1 LPQVRVRFAP
11 SPTGFLHVGGLRT
24 ALYNYLFARRQG
36 GVFILRIEDTD
47 RTRFV
52 EGAVDNLIAS
62 LRWAGLDYDEGPGK
76 GGPAGPYVQSE
87 RTEIYRQ
94 HALELVEKGKAYYAF
109 ETEEELEQIRKSQEA
124 AGGQPAYDGRALRLS
139 AAEVQNKLKGGV
151 PHVIRMRTPDSGVVV
166 IDDLIRGMV
175 EFEAT
180 RIDDQVLVKS
190 DGFPTYHLANVVDDH
205 LMGVTHVIRG
215 EEWLPSTPK
224 HALLYS
230 YFNWEPPRFAHL
242 PLLLNPDRSKMSKR
256 RMQDGK
262 QVDVFVEE
270 YRKRGYLPE
279 ALVNFVALLGW
290 NPGTEQEIFSLEE
303 LAREFSIERVG
314 KAGAV
319 FDIAKLDW
327 MNGTYIRGLAPDALA
342 SRIRPFLE
350 ESGVT
355 GVTDEYLLAA
365 SQLMKERCETLACLG
380 ESAMYLFRDPD
391 TYDEVARKKSWKPE
405 SAGHLAEV
413 AARLAEVASF
423 SHSEIETLV
432 RATAERLG
440 VGAGK
445 LIHPLRLALTGVS
458 VGPGLFEL
466 MTVLGRETCVRRM
479 QAAVRILG

>member
-1 LPQVRVRFAP
+1 MSQVRVRFAP

-24 ALYNYLFARRQG
+24 ALYNYLFARRNNG
-36 GVFILRIEDTD
+36 LFILRIEDTD

-52 EGAVDNLIAS
+52 QGAVENLIES
-62 LRWAGLDYDEGPGK
+62 LRWAGLDYDEGPVK
-76 GGPAGPYVQSE
+76 GGDAGPYVQSQ
-87 RTEIYRQ
+87 RTEIYRE
-94 HALELVEKGKAYYAF
+94 HALHLVESGKAYYAF
-109 ETEEELEQIRKSQEA
+109 ESEEELEQIRREQEA
-124 AGGQPAYDGRALRLS
+124 KGNQPAYDQRALKLS
-139 AAEVQNKLKGGV
+139 PAEVQKKLKAGI
-151 PHVIRMRTPDSGVVV
+151 PWVIRMRTPDSGVIA

-175 EFEAT
+175 EFDVT
-180 RIDDQVLVKS
+180 RIDDQVLIKS

-230 YFNWEPPRFAHL
+230 YFNWTPPRFAHL

-303 LAREFSIERVG
+303 LASEFSIERVG
-314 KAGAV
+314 KAGAI

-327 MNGTYIRGLAPDALA
+327 MNGTYIRSLPPETLAR
-342 SRIRPFLE
+342 RIRPFVE
-350 ESGVT
+350 EAGVT
-355 GVTDEYLLAA
+355 GVSDEYLLAA
-365 SQLMKERCETLACLG
+365 SQLMKERCETLTCLTT
-380 ESAMYLFRDPD
+380 SALYLFRDPE
-391 TYDEVARKKSWKPE
+391 TYDEQSRKKNWKPE
-405 SAGHLAEV
+405 SAPHLRELMKD
-413 AARLAEVASF
+413 LALLGPFTHE
-423 SHSEIETLV
+423 EIERIV

-458 VGPGLFEL
+458 AGPGLFEL
-466 MTVLGRETCVRRM
+466 MTVLGKETCLRRVER
-479 QAAVRILG
+479 AVESLG